1 MTHTHGEQRA
11 RLAQLVVMEQALC
24 QRLWAP
30 PHQRV
35 AKVERQ
41 VNEWTLTELAHTLAM
56 PPPTFYQWLRKG
68 YLQLITHRLTV
79 E

>member
-1 MTHTHGEQRA
+1 MSASMGA
-11 RLAQLVVMEQALC
+11 
-24 QRLWAP
+24 AP
-30 PHQRV
+30 STGRR
-35 AKVERQ
+35 VERQ

-56 PPPTFYQWLRKG
+56 PPPTFYQWLCKG

>member
-41 VNEWTLTELAHTLAM
+41 VNEWTLTELAHTKENCDTTLYFSA
-56 PPPTFYQWLRKG
+56 
-68 YLQLITHRLTV
+68 
-79 E
+79 